1 MNESSKPPVVS
12 LSQAHD
18 VWAYIEINR
27 GKIAPVSLEIL
38 RKAREMGDILKRRVE
53 AIIIGNNVKQ
63 YNDFLISLGADVVHV
78 CDHPDLEN
86 YIYDKYVAILYSI
99 IEKYLPEIILVGAT
113 HIGRDL
119 APRLAQRLHTG
130 LTANCTKLTLTDGK
144 NKFGKN
150 LLEMTRPALGGN
162 VLATILCP
170 KYRPQLA
177 TVRPGVLKTGKA
189 VAAQQARILEIEYS
203 EKKFPTKLKIVKVL
217 DNIIKH
223 VNLEDAKVVVAGG
236 RGMGSK
242 KNFEMLFE
250 LAELLGAEVG
260 ASRGA
265 VFDGLIDE
273 SRQIG
278 QTGKTVSPDLYI
290 ACGISGSL
298 QHMAA
303 IMDSKV
309 ILAINKDP
317 KAPITKYADYNVIGT
332 VETILP
338 ELIKQIKNLK

>member
-1 MNESSKPPVVS
+1 MPIVS
-12 LSQAHD
+12 LEKAHD
-18 VWAYIEINR
+18 VWVYIEINH
-27 GKIAPVSLEIL
+27 GKIAPVSLEL
-38 RKAREMGDILKRRVE
+38 LSKAREMGDKLKRRVE
-53 AIIIGNNVKQ
+53 AVIVGNNVKQ
-63 YNDFLISLGADVVHV
+63 YNDYLISLGADVVHV

-86 YIYDKYVAILYSI
+86 YIYDKYVAICYSI

-119 APRLAQRLHTG
+119 APRLAQRLSTG
-130 LTANCTKLTLTDGK
+130 LTANCTKLALTDEK
-144 NKFGKN
+144 NKFGKD

-177 TVRPGVLKTGKA
+177 TVRPGVLKAGKP
-189 VAAQQARILEIEYS
+189 VAAHPARVLEIEYS
-203 EKKFPTKLKIVKVL
+203 EEKFPTKLKLVKVL
-217 DNIIKH
+217 DNVVKH
-223 VNLEDAKVVVAGG
+223 VNLEDAKIVVSGG

-265 VFDGLIDE
+265 VFDGMIDD

-278 QTGKTVSPDLYI
+278 QTGKTVAPDIYI

-303 IMDSKV
+303 IMDAKY
-309 ILAINKDP
+309 IIAINKDP
-317 KAPITKYADYNVIGT
+317 KAPITKYSDVNIIGT
-332 VETILP
+332 VETIIP

>member
-1 MNESSKPPVVS
+1 MPIVS
-12 LSQAHD
+12 LEKAHD
-18 VWAYIEINR
+18 VWVYIEINH
-27 GKIAPVSLEIL
+27 GKIAPVSLEL
-38 RKAREMGDILKRRVE
+38 LTKAREMGDTLKRRVE
-53 AIIIGNNVKQ
+53 AVIVGHDVKQ

-78 CDHPDLEN
+78 CDHPDLES
-86 YIYDKYVAILYSI
+86 YIYDKYVAIIYSI

-119 APRLAQRLHTG
+119 APRLAQRLSTG
-130 LTANCTKLTLTDGK
+130 LTANCTKLALTDAK
-144 NKFGKN
+144 NKFGPE

-177 TVRPGVLKTGKA
+177 TVRPGVLKVGKP
-189 VAAQQARILEIEYS
+189 VAAHPARVLEIEYS
-203 EKKFPTKLKIVKVL
+203 EEKFPTKLKLTKVL
-217 DNIIKH
+217 DNVVKH
-223 VNLEDAKVVVAGG
+223 VNLEDAKIVVSGG

-265 VFDGLIDE
+265 VFDGMIDD

-278 QTGKTVSPDLYI
+278 QTGKTVAPDIYI

-303 IMDSKV
+303 IMDAKY
-309 ILAINKDP
+309 IIAINKDP
-317 KAPITKYADYNVIGT
+317 KAPITKYSDVNIIGT
-332 VETILP
+332 VETIIP

>member
-1 MNESSKPPVVS
+1 MPIVS
-12 LSQAHD
+12 LDKAHD
-18 VWAYIEINR
+18 IWIYAEINH
-27 GKIAPVSLEIL
+27 GKIATVSLEL
-38 RKAREMGDILKRRVE
+38 LSKAREMGDQLKRRVE
-53 AIIIGNNVKQ
+53 AVIIGHNVKQ
-63 YNDFLISLGADVVHV
+63 YNDYLISLGADVVHV

-86 YIYDKYVAILYSI
+86 YIYDKYVALCYSI

-119 APRLAQRLHTG
+119 APRLAQRLSTG
-130 LTANCTKLTLTDGK
+130 LTANCTKLALTDAK
-144 NKFGKN
+144 NKFGPE

-177 TVRPGVLKTGKA
+177 TVRPGVFKVGKP
-189 VAAQQARILEIEYS
+189 VAAHPARVLEIEYS
-203 EKKFPTKLKIVKVL
+203 QEKFPTKLKLAKVL
-217 DNIIKH
+217 DNVVKH
-223 VNLEDAKVVVAGG
+223 VNLEDAKIVVSGG

-265 VFDGLIDE
+265 VFDGLIDD

-278 QTGKTVSPDLYI
+278 QTGKTVTPDIYI

-303 IMDSKV
+303 IMDAKY
-309 ILAINKDP
+309 IIAINKDP
-317 KAPITKYADYNVIGT
+317 KAPITKYSDVNIIGT
-332 VETILP
+332 VETIIP

>member
-1 MNESSKPPVVS
+1 MNSSSKTPVVS
-12 LSQAHD
+12 LQEAHD
-18 VWAYIEINR
+18 VWTYIEVAH
-27 GKIAPVSLEIL
+27 GKIIPGSLEL
-38 RKAREMGDILKRRVE
+38 LSKAREMGDNLKRRVE
-53 AIIIGNNVKQ
+53 AIIIGYNVKQ

-86 YIYDKYVAILYSI
+86 YIYDKYLAAFLEIVT
-99 IEKYLPEIILVGAT
+99 KYKPEIILLSAT

-130 LTANCTKLTLTDGK
+130 LTANCTKLALTDAK
-144 NKFGKN
+144 NKLGKN

-170 KYRPQLA
+170 RYRPQLA
-177 TVRPGVLKTGKA
+177 TVRPGVFKVGKP
-189 VAAQQARILEIEYS
+189 VAAHQARVLEIEYS
-203 EKKFPTKLKIVKVL
+203 EAKFPTKLKLVKVL
-217 DNIIKH
+217 DNVVKH
-223 VNLEDAKVVVAGG
+223 VNLEDAKIIVSGG
-236 RGMGSK
+236 RGVGSK
-242 KNFEMLFE
+242 KNFELLFE

-278 QTGKTVSPDLYI
+278 QTGKTVAPDVYI

-303 IMDSKV
+303 IMDAKYIIS
-309 ILAINKDP
+309 INKDP
-317 KAPITKYADYNVIGT
+317 KAPITKYSDVNLIGT
-332 VETILP
+332 VETIIP
-338 ELIKQIKNLK
+338 ELIKQIKNFK

>member
-1 MNESSKPPVVS
+1 MPIVS
-12 LSQAHD
+12 LEKAHD
-18 VWAYIEINR
+18 VWVYIEMNH
-27 GKIAPVSLEIL
+27 GKIAPVSLEL
-38 RKAREMGDILKRRVE
+38 LTKAREMGDKLKRRVE
-53 AIIIGNNVKQ
+53 AVIVGHNVKQ

-86 YIYDKYVAILYSI
+86 YIYDKYVAICYSI

-119 APRLAQRLHTG
+119 APRLAQRLSTG
-130 LTANCTKLTLTDGK
+130 LTANCTKLALTDEK
-144 NKFGKN
+144 SKFGKD

-177 TVRPGVLKTGKA
+177 TVRPGVLKAGKP
-189 VAAQQARILEIEYS
+189 VAAHQARVLEIEYS
-203 EKKFPTKLKIVKVL
+203 EEKFPTKLKLTKVL
-217 DNIIKH
+217 DNVVKH
-223 VNLEDAKVVVAGG
+223 VNLEDAKIVVSGG

-242 KNFEMLFE
+242 KNFELLFE

-265 VFDGLIDE
+265 VFDGMIDD

-278 QTGKTVSPDLYI
+278 QTGKTVAPDVYI

-303 IMDSKV
+303 IMDAKY
-309 ILAINKDP
+309 IIAINKDP
-317 KAPITKYADYNVIGT
+317 KAPIAKYSDVNIIGT
-332 VETILP
+332 VETIIP